1 LETYIKKSIYSNYQS
16 RIIVFL
22 SWININLKVFIYNK
36 KNPLKE
42 IIKVNILYFL
52 KIEYEFYLIVFKN
65 KFIDSVLTIYFKRK
79 IYIYNFI
86 VSFTF
91 YRVNKNAF

>member
-52 KIEYEFYLIVFKN
+52 KIEYKFYLIVF
-65 KFIDSVLTIYFKRK
+65 
-79 IYIYNFI
+79 
-86 VSFTF
+86 
-91 YRVNKNAF
+91 